1 MRAPFPFIV
10 LFMVGLLFFTGCS
23 TTDSGRGEDRNIVP
37 ALPQEISQGGPYV
50 RKKPRQPQVAYKE
63 ESIVEANDYE
73 ETSLGDEEFS
83 TYTVEKGDTIYGIA
97 RKFGIK
103 PSVIMDAND
112 LTASS
117 KLYVGQQLKIQS
129 SSSKENSRE
138 TFNSKDGTIYTVEK
152 GDSIYKISKKFG
164 VSMQCIREANS
175 LYSDKL
181 LVGQKLTIP
190 ASCEKTQPSSCANL
204 STGGEE
210 LYVVVSGDNIS
221 TIAKKFGVKS
231 SDIIRVNNLQNPD
244 KLKVGQQLK
253 IPSKGEVITK
263 STTNIAVEHT
273 LSQDGTYTVVSGDS
287 LSSIAKRFG
296 VKTSD
301 IIRANNMQNPDSL
314 RIGQKLHIP
323 NKTDVKIA
331 EKQLSENETSAVAAA
346 KSNSANSDKK
356 SEKNSDKS
364 SESSDDFF
372 ENFEKI
378 PVVEISK

>member
-1 MRAPFPFIV
+1 MRAPFPLIV

-23 TTDSGRGEDRNIVP
+23 TTDSGRGEDRNIAP
-37 ALPQEISQGGPYV
+37 ALPQEISQGGHYV
-50 RKKPRQPQVAYKE
+50 RKKPRQPQVVYKE

-129 SSSKENSRE
+129 SSSKENSRK

-175 LYSDKL
+175 LHSDKL

-190 ASCEKTQPSSCANL
+190 ASCEKIQQSSCINL
-204 STGGEE
+204 STGGEKS
-210 LYVVVSGDNIS
+210 YVVVSGDSIS
-221 TIAKKFGVKS
+221 AIAKRFGVKS

-263 STTNIAVEHT
+263 PATNTALEHS
-273 LSQDGTYTVVSGDS
+273 LSPDGTYTVVSGDS

-301 IIRANNMQNPDSL
+301 IVRANNMQNPDSL

-323 NKTDVKIA
+323 NKTETKIV
-331 EKQLSENETSAVAAA
+331 EKKLSENESSAVTR
-346 KSNSANSDKK
+346 SNPTDSDKK
-356 SEKNSDKS
+356 SEKSSNKS
-364 SESSDDFF
+364 SESNDDFF

>member
-1 MRAPFPFIV
+1 MRAPFPLIV

-23 TTDSGRGEDRNIVP
+23 TTDSGRGEDRNIAP
-37 ALPQEISQGGPYV
+37 ALPQEISQGGHYV
-50 RKKPRQPQVAYKE
+50 RKKPRQPQVVYKE

-129 SSSKENSRE
+129 SSSKENSRK

-175 LYSDKL
+175 LHSDKL

-190 ASCEKTQPSSCANL
+190 ASCEKIQQSSCINL
-204 STGGEE
+204 STGGEK
-210 LYVVVSGDNIS
+210 LYVVVSGDSIS
-221 TIAKKFGVKS
+221 AIAKKFGVKS

-263 STTNIAVEHT
+263 PATNTALEHS
-273 LSQDGTYTVVSGDS
+273 LSPDGTYTVVSGDS

-301 IIRANNMQNPDSL
+301 IVRANNMQNPDSL

-323 NKTDVKIA
+323 NKTETKIV
-331 EKQLSENETSAVAAA
+331 EKKLSENESSAVTR
-346 KSNSANSDKK
+346 SNPTDSDKK
-356 SEKNSDKS
+356 SEKSSNKS
-364 SESSDDFF
+364 SESNDDFF

>member
-1 MRAPFPFIV
+1 MRSPFSFIV
-10 LFMVGLLFFTGCS
+10 LFMIGLLFFTGCS
-23 TTDSGRGEDRNIVP
+23 TTDSGRGEDRNIAP
-37 ALPQEISQGGPYV
+37 ALPQEISQSGPYV
-50 RKKPRQPQVAYKE
+50 RKKPRQPQVGYKE
-63 ESIVEANDYE
+63 ESVVEANDYE
-73 ETSLGDEEFS
+73 ETSLDDEEYS
-83 TYTVEKGDTIYGIA
+83 IYTVEKGDTIYGIA

-103 PSVIMDAND
+103 PSVIMDEND

-138 TFNSKDGTIYTVEK
+138 TLNSKDGTIYIVEK

-190 ASCEKTQPSSCANL
+190 ASCEKTQPSGCTNL
-204 STGGEE
+204 SIGGEK

-231 SDIIRVNNLQNPD
+231 SDIVRVNNLQNPD

-263 STTNIAVEHT
+263 QTTNTAVEHT
-273 LSQDGTYTVVSGDS
+273 LSPDGTYTVVSGDS

-301 IIRANNMQNPDSL
+301 IIRANDMQNPDSL

-323 NKTDVKIA
+323 NKTDTKIV
-331 EKQLSENETSAVAAA
+331 EKKLSENESSAVTR
-346 KSNSANSDKK
+346 SNPTDSDKK
-356 SEKNSDKS
+356 SEKSSDKS
-364 SESSDDFF
+364 SESNDDFF

>member
-1 MRAPFPFIV
+1 MRSPFSFIV
-10 LFMVGLLFFTGCS
+10 LFMVGLLFFSGCS
-23 TTDSGRGEDRNIVP
+23 TTDSGRGEDRNIAP

-63 ESIVEANDYE
+63 ESIVEVNDYE
-73 ETSLGDEEFS
+73 ETSLDDEEYS

-138 TFNSKDGTIYTVEK
+138 TLNSKDGTIYIVEK

-181 LVGQKLTIP
+181 LVGQKLIIP
-190 ASCEKTQPSSCANL
+190 ASCDKTQPSGCANL
-204 STGGEE
+204 STGGEK

-273 LSQDGTYTVVSGDS
+273 LSPDGTYTVVSGDS

-301 IIRANNMQNPDSL
+301 IIRANDMQNPDSL
-314 RIGQKLHIP
+314 SIGQKLHIP
-323 NKTDVKIA
+323 NKTETKIV
-331 EKQLSENETSAVAAA
+331 EKKLSENESSAVTR
-346 KSNSANSDKK
+346 SNPTDSDKK
-356 SEKNSDKS
+356 SEKSNDKS
-364 SESSDDFF
+364 SESNDDFF

>member
-10 LFMVGLLFFTGCS
+10 LFMVGFLFFTGCS
-23 TTDSGRGEDRNIVP
+23 TTDSGRGEDRNIAP
-37 ALPQEISQGGPYV
+37 AMPQEISQGGHYV
-50 RKKPRQPQVAYKE
+50 RKKPRQPQVVYKE

-73 ETSLGDEEFS
+73 ETSLDDEEFS

-97 RKFGIK
+97 RKFDIK

-190 ASCEKTQPSSCANL
+190 ASCKKTQPSGCANL
-204 STGGEE
+204 STVGEK
-210 LYVVVSGDNIS
+210 LYVVVSGDSIS
-221 TIAKKFGVKS
+221 IIAKRFGVKS
-231 SDIIRVNNLQNPD
+231 SDIICVNNL
-244 KLKVGQQLK
+244 LGQQLK

-263 STTNIAVEHT
+263 PATNTALEHT
-273 LSQDGTYTVVSGDS
+273 LSPDGTYIVVSGDS

-301 IIRANNMQNPDSL
+301 IVRANNMQNPDSL

-346 KSNSANSDKK
+346 KSNPANSDKK
-356 SEKNSDKS
+356 SEKSSDKS

>member
-1 MRAPFPFIV
+1 MRAPFPLIV

-23 TTDSGRGEDRNIVP
+23 TTDSGRGEDRNIAP

-50 RKKPRQPQVAYKE
+50 RKKPKQPQVTHKE
-63 ESIVEANDYE
+63 ESLIEVNDYE
-73 ETSLGDEEFS
+73 ETILDDEEYS

-103 PSVIMDAND
+103 PSVIMDVND

-181 LVGQKLTIP
+181 LIGQKLTIP

-204 STGGEE
+204 STGGEK

-301 IIRANNMQNPDSL
+301 IIRANDMQNPDSL

-323 NKTDVKIA
+323 NKTDTKIV
-331 EKQLSENETSAVAAA
+331 EKKLSENEPSAVTR
-346 KSNSANSDKK
+346 SNPTDSDKK
-356 SEKNSDKS
+356 SEKSSNKS
-364 SESSDDFF
+364 SESNDDFF

>member
-1 MRAPFPFIV
+1 MRAPFPLIV

-23 TTDSGRGEDRNIVP
+23 TTDSGRGEDRNIAP

-50 RKKPRQPQVAYKE
+50 RKKPRQPQVVYKE
-63 ESIVEANDYE
+63 ESIVEVNDYE
-73 ETSLGDEEFS
+73 ETSLDDEEFS
-83 TYTVEKGDTIYGIA
+83 TYTVKKGDTIYGIA
-97 RKFGIK
+97 RKFGLK

-129 SSSKENSRE
+129 SSSKENSRK

-175 LYSDKL
+175 LHSDKL

-190 ASCEKTQPSSCANL
+190 ASCEKIQQSSCINL
-204 STGGEE
+204 STGGEK
-210 LYVVVSGDNIS
+210 LYVVVSGDSIS
-221 TIAKKFGVKS
+221 AIAKKFGVKS

-263 STTNIAVEHT
+263 PATNTALEHS
-273 LSQDGTYTVVSGDS
+273 LSPDGTYTVVSGDS

-301 IIRANNMQNPDSL
+301 IVRANNMQNPDSL

-323 NKTDVKIA
+323 NKTETKIV
-331 EKQLSENETSAVAAA
+331 EKKLSENESSAVTR
-346 KSNSANSDKK
+346 SNPTDSDKK
-356 SEKNSDKS
+356 SEKSSNKS
-364 SESSDDFF
+364 SESNDDFF

>member
-23 TTDSGRGEDRNIVP
+23 TTDSGHGEDRNIAP
-37 ALPQEISQGGPYV
+37 AMPQEISQGGHYV
-50 RKKPRQPQVAYKE
+50 RKKPRQPQVFYKE

-73 ETSLGDEEFS
+73 ETSLDDEEFS

-97 RKFGIK
+97 RKFDIK

-190 ASCEKTQPSSCANL
+190 ASCDKTQPSGCANL
-204 STGGEE
+204 STGGEK

-263 STTNIAVEHT
+263 PATNTALEHT
-273 LSQDGTYTVVSGDS
+273 LSPDGTYIVVSGDS

-301 IIRANNMQNPDSL
+301 IVRANNMQNPDSL

-331 EKQLSENETSAVAAA
+331 EKQLSENETSAVTR
-346 KSNSANSDKK
+346 SNPTDSDKK
-356 SEKNSDKS
+356 SEKSSNKS
-364 SESSDDFF
+364 SESNDDFF

>member
-1 MRAPFPFIV
+1 MRPSFQFLV

-23 TTDSGRGEDRNIVP
+23 TTDSGRGEDRNIAP

-50 RKKPRQPQVAYKE
+50 RKKPRQPQVGYKE
-63 ESIVEANDYE
+63 ESVVEANDYE
-73 ETSLGDEEFS
+73 ETSLDDEEYS
-83 TYTVEKGDTIYGIA
+83 IYTVEKGDTIYGIA
-97 RKFGIK
+97 RKFGLK
-103 PSVIMDAND
+103 PSVIMDEND

-129 SSSKENSRE
+129 SSSKENPRK

-190 ASCEKTQPSSCANL
+190 ASCEKTQPSGCANL
-204 STGGEE
+204 SVEGEK

-273 LSQDGTYTVVSGDS
+273 LSSNGTYTVVSGDS

-301 IIRANNMQNPDSL
+301 IIRANDMQNPDSL

-323 NKTDVKIA
+323 NKTETKIV
-331 EKQLSENETSAVAAA
+331 EKKSSENEPSAVTR
-346 KSNSANSDKK
+346 SNPTDGDKK
-356 SEKNSDKS
+356 SEKSNDKS
-364 SESSDDFF
+364 SESNDDFF